1 MVKECLL
8 NPSLQWSNPRPTAER
23 LKRFGALTHFERME
37 VRTLRCEGASSN
49 ELDEGDEWAPTLAEH
64 TVSTE
69 LGIPYGRRLLG
80 GRSHRSSP
88 SWGKPST
95 WRRVTGLEA
104 SEREGMRDAESRP
117 EWMPPVWKAVYAE
130 RRTYRLGRGRWKRAG
145 VRYHLKRFQA
155 GQHMTQYLASCLLYF
170 KNLPFENDI
179 ILFPCL

>member
-1 MVKECLL
+1 
-8 NPSLQWSNPRPTAER
+8 
-23 LKRFGALTHFERME
+23 ME

-117 EWMPPVWKAVYAE
+117 EWMPRSGEPVVRPTAKSGVQYLILSSFTGSFDLSKKA
-130 RRTYRLGRGRWKRAG
+130 KF
-145 VRYHLKRFQA
+145 VRKCA
-155 GQHMTQYLASCLLYF
+155 GQHRLSES
-170 KNLPFENDI
+170 P
-179 ILFPCL
+179 

>member
-1 MVKECLL
+1 
-8 NPSLQWSNPRPTAER
+8 
-23 LKRFGALTHFERME
+23 ME

-95 WRRVTGLEA
+95 WRRVTGLKA

-117 EWMPPVWKAVYAE
+117 EWMP
-130 RRTYRLGRGRWKRAG
+130 RSGKRYTLKG
-145 VRYHLKRFQA
+145 VRTVWGGADGKGLVFD
-155 GQHMTQYLASCLLYF
+155 TT
-170 KNLPFENDI
+170 
-179 ILFPCL
+179 